1 MMRNGSQLP
10 LRLFL
15 DECIYNRRMTQRTV
29 ATLFGKTQAAI
40 SQMCRGEREIVV
52 QKEFNEEEQRSYFRL
67 IEIKELGAGTF
78 EKPKVDSVNAFP
90 GL

>member
-1 MMRNGSQLP
+1 MRNGSQLP

-52 QKEFNEEEQRSYFRL
+52 QKEFQAAPSHISPYSS
-67 IEIKELGAGTF
+67 
-78 EKPKVDSVNAFP
+78 DQ
-90 GL
+90 